1 MFFIICFLYD
11 KKKKLCN
18 LINQKSSNQCKI
30 NKQTDCLS
38 IVPDRKIRVFISS
51 KCGIEEYDRVRAE
64 LKKKLEA
71 TQLIKA
77 YCFETAGSSSYSAEK
92 QFMSSLRF
100 SDVCIFLIDNKDDV
114 SEGVQKEVNAA
125 MRYNKKSLFLC
136 NALR

>member
-1 MFFIICFLYD
+1 MHQVIT
-11 KKKKLCN
+11 
-18 LINQKSSNQCKI
+18 KI

-77 YCFETAGSSSYSAEK
+77 YCFETAGPSSYSAEK

-125 MRYNKKSLFLC
+125 MRYNKKSLFYFC
-136 NALR
+136 DERKNKLRDMSRQFQQNYPK